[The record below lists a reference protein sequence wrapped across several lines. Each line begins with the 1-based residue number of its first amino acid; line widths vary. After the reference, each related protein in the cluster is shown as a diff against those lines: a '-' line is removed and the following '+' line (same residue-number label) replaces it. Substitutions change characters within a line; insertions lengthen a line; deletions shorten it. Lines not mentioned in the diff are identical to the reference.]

1 MKILDR
7 TKMAVISV
15 ICMAVIAGYLNYKYD
30 PERERDLGQ
39 TVYVN
44 SKDAYTYDKV
54 NIYSDDVENKEATK
68 INTTNIQDTSD
79 SIATFRYDRDNM
91 FSELSENYTNII
103 NNKNTDAKKVNE
115 YQEKLDELISEK
127 NLITMVENVIKST
140 GVEDIVII
148 PTSNE
153 NINVVIKQEEEL
165 SKEQV
170 AKIQQTVVDQLG
182 TSADKLTI
190 TAKEN

>member
-68 INTTNIQDTSD
+68 INNTNIQDTSD